1 MDYERERV
9 KGSVLD
15 IGKKNKG
22 LEIRDGEMGK
32 EGVVSI
38 GEDITYSRKG
48 ENEYEYDEHVVAK
61 ETVGKIKDGNNF
73 TYSHCD
79 VVEVEDG
86 NDCDFGK
93 GSKNGLLMS
102 DDFTK
107 SVQGSAY
114 INGIDKGNESTN
126 NLSCNCDCD
135 CDCDCDF
142 DFGCTDGERGDRLG
156 DHNHGGIREGSISR
170 SSSIHRSVQIINTSI
185 VNIRSNLNRVKNI
198 VNMSNEFRGDSVSE
212 GTSALGSED
221 TSGSEN
227 SSGNDSSSDLQSND
241 SSIVK
246 TVNILEEECGQKR
259 RSKDVDLLLKKVINK
274 KNEEKQLTTLDIIN
288 ECLSIGN
295 DYNLNNK
302 KRHDIGTHISVLN
315 TEMENQGGG
324 NSSEDIPSETNHA
337 QCCDI
342 ANGTSSL
349 HDITSI
355 SSVSEMS
362 NVKDTNEKDIER
374 SSNMSENTSIFR
386 ANTYDNDRLRKQNTM
401 DEMSSSCSVLLYNNL
416 LKKEGDITPQGNSNA
431 RGEEEESPFPNIKRE
446 NNLNGNSSKGT
457 INIAPKRR
465 KFHFLE
471 YLPQFLEQERGNRE
485 NWAKLHDT
493 HIHIYIYIY
502 ICICLY
508 TQHFLILAHGNGG
521 KDNLVETED
530 PLKCQEGKMLTIY
543 GLIGNSNLLLSI
555 FLNMYYPVI

>member
-126 NLSCNCDCD
+126 NLSCNCD

-446 NNLNGNSSKGT
+446 NNLNGNSSK
-457 INIAPKRR
+457 
-465 KFHFLE
+465 
-471 YLPQFLEQERGNRE
+471 
-485 NWAKLHDT
+485 
-493 HIHIYIYIY
+493 
-502 ICICLY
+502 
-508 TQHFLILAHGNGG
+508 AHGNGG

-543 GLIGNSNLLLSI
+543 GLIGYIHKFKDFMQKEDGKFTYNPIRLLFKKEKKLTTLLREKKKFCFFVLHI
-555 FLNMYYPVI
+555 FFFFSYAFFGFSFFFMKRVLYSVFFDQDL

>member
-1 MDYERERV
+1 MDYKRERV
-9 KGSVLD
+9 KSSVID

-48 ENEYEYDEHVVAK
+48 GKGYEYDENVVVK
-61 ETVGKIKDGNNF
+61 EMLGKIEGGNNF
-73 TYSHCD
+73 TYSHCG

-86 NDCDFGK
+86 NGCDFGK

-114 INGIDKGNESTN
+114 INGMDKGNESTN
-126 NLSCNCDCD
+126 NLSCNCDCN
-135 CDCDCDF
+135 F
-142 DFGCTDGERGDRLG
+142 DFGCNDGEGG
-156 DHNHGGIREGSISR
+156 DHMENHNHESIREGSISR

-198 VNMSNEFRGDSVSE
+198 VSMSNEFRGESVSE

-227 SSGNDSSSDLQSND
+227 SSGNESSSDLQSND

-246 TVNILEEECGQKR
+246 TVNILEEECGQKK
-259 RSKDVDLLLKKVINK
+259 RSKDVELLLKKVINK

-295 DYNLNNK
+295 DYNINNK
-302 KRHDIGTHISVLN
+302 KRYDIGTHISVLN
-315 TEMENQGGG
+315 TEMVNQGGD
-324 NSSEDIPSETNHA
+324 NSSEDILSETNNA

-342 ANGTSSL
+342 ANGTSSFR
-349 HDITSI
+349 DITSI

-362 NVKDTNEKDIER
+362 KVKDTNEKDIER
-374 SSNMSENTSIFR
+374 SSNMSENMSIFQ
-386 ANTYDNDRLRKQNTM
+386 ANTYDNDRLRKHNTM
-401 DEMSSSCSVLLYNNL
+401 NEMSSSCSVLLYNNL
-416 LKKEGDITPQGNSNA
+416 LKKKGDITPQGNSNT
-431 RGEEEESPFPNIKRE
+431 RGEEEEPSFPNVKHE
-446 NNLNGNSSKGT
+446 NNLNGNSGKGT
-457 INIAPKRR
+457 INIATKKRN
-465 KFHFLE
+465 FHFCE

-485 NWAKLHDT
+485 NWANMYDT
-493 HIHIYIYIY
+493 HIHTYIYMY
-502 ICICLY
+502 VS
-508 TQHFLILAHGNGG
+508 HDHGGR
-521 KDNLVETED
+521 DHLVETED
-530 PLKCQEGKMLTIY
+530 SLKCHKGKMLTIY

-555 FLNMYYPVI
+555 F